1 VEVGNEGEI
10 SEAQAAEL
18 MSESMSGGSSNQ
30 VRVTDEDDAEYDE
43 DVPEESLNQGE
54 IDLSVLAAASH
65 RADSEAESVKETPKM
80 NPLHLAE
87 ALRGGHRMP
96 DEHGVEL
103 RDTVERI
110 PFHTTNGMQYAI
122 ELGTGSPEQS
132 KILVT
137 LDTVTPTPTVL

>member
-10 SEAQAAEL
+10 SEAQAAKL
-18 MSESMSGGSSNQ
+18 MSGGSSNQ

-43 DVPEESLNQGE
+43 DVPEESIGSLNQGE

-96 DEHGVEL
+96 DEHGVDL

-122 ELGTGSPEQS
+122 ELRTGNPEQS

-137 LDTVTPTPTVL
+137 LDTVTPTPTAL